1 MNVYTFPLVLEH
13 IKIFE
18 RVFGLF
24 FFILLFIINV
34 PVRLIQ
40 NTKQNTAL
48 KNYIIFCSKADLIY
62 DSWQRVERKKQAQLL

>member
-1 MNVYTFPLVLEH
+1 MNVYTFPLVLEY

-24 FFILLFIINV
+24 FFLLLFIINV

-40 NTKQNTAL
+40 NTKQNTTL
-48 KNYIIFCSKADLIY
+48 KNYILF
-62 DSWQRVERKKQAQLL
+62 VKQI